1 MASRL
6 IFALGGLVLLAAG
19 IGAAV
24 FATRLDQTESSPA
37 PAAPLVEV
45 ARPEPVPAPPAI
57 VETGF
62 VRASERVRVAPEISG
77 RIVEIGE
84 TFELGSRMAEG
95 DLLVRLDA
103 RTIEADL
110 ARAKADLDSAEA
122 ALAQT
127 TADLR
132 RQRELAGENFAA
144 EAEVERARADA
155 EAADAR
161 VAQAQA
167 AVESAEIR
175 LQDTRLTA
183 PFDALVIAED
193 VSRGQLLQVGT
204 PVGTLVA
211 SDAAEVRV
219 GLTEDDFRRLRQ
231 QGGLI
236 GRAVEVEVEDGRRL
250 AGTIAR
256 VAPVLEGRA
265 RTVEIVVTVP
275 DPYEEDRGLILNGV
289 ASVSIPL
296 PQSERMLYRLP
307 AGALQDGDRL
317 WRVTGEGTLQPVAA
331 RVQDRGDDTVTLASD
346 ALEAG
351 DRILVTELATPLPGL
366 EVRVREDS
374 EDTDA
379 TATDA
384 DRADTT
390 GADATGTDAAGNDTT
405 DTTDTGAAQA
415 EAPAPDTARDGGP
428 AEARGGPAGGGAAA
442 ADGATED
449 DGA

>member
-6 IFALGGLVLLAAG
+6 LFALGGLALLAAG

-62 VRASERVRVAPEISG
+62 VRASERVEVAPELSG

-110 ARAKADLDSAEA
+110 ARARADLDSAEA

-132 RQRELAGENFAA
+132 RQRDLADENFAA

-175 LQDTRLTA
+175 LEDTRLTA

-211 SDAAEVRV
+211 SGEAEVRV
-219 GLTEDDFRRLRQ
+219 GLTEDDFRFLRQ
-231 QGGLI
+231 EGGLI
-236 GRAVEVEVEDGRRL
+236 GRAVGVEVEDGRRL
-250 AGTIAR
+250 EGRVAR

-275 DPYEEDRGLILNGV
+275 DPYGEDRGLILNGV

-296 PQSERMLYRLP
+296 PRSERMLYRLP

-317 WRVTGEGTLQPVAA
+317 WRVTGDGTLQPVAA

-346 ALEAG
+346 ALGAG
-351 DRILVTELATPLPGL
+351 DRILVTEVATPLPGL
-366 EVRVREDS
+366 EVRVREEGAEATGAGAGSDGA
-374 EDTDA
+374 DA
-379 TATDA
+379 EAQGGSAEAGEAAA
-384 DRADTT
+384 DRA
-390 GADATGTDAAGNDTT
+390 
-405 DTTDTGAAQA
+405 
-415 EAPAPDTARDGGP
+415 
-428 AEARGGPAGGGAAA
+428 
-442 ADGATED
+442 ED

>member
-6 IFALGGLVLLAAG
+6 LFALGGLALLAAG

-62 VRASERVRVAPEISG
+62 VRASERVEVAPELSG

-103 RTIEADL
+103 RTITADL
-110 ARAKADLDSAEA
+110 ARARADLDSAEA

-132 RQRELAGENFAA
+132 RQRDLADENFAA

-175 LQDTRLTA
+175 LEDTRLTA

-211 SDAAEVRV
+211 SGEAEVRV
-219 GLTEDDFRRLRQ
+219 GLTEDDFRFLRQ
-231 QGGLI
+231 EGGLI
-236 GRAVEVEVEDGRRL
+236 GRAVGVEVEDGRRL
-250 AGTIAR
+250 EGRVAR

-275 DPYEEDRGLILNGV
+275 DPYGEDRGLILNGV

-296 PQSERMLYRLP
+296 PRSERMLYRLP

-317 WRVTGEGTLQPVAA
+317 WRVTGDGTLQPVAA

-346 ALEAG
+346 ALGAG
-351 DRILVTELATPLPGL
+351 DRILVTEVATPLPGL
-366 EVRVREDS
+366 EVRVREGIAEATGAGAGSDGA
-374 EDTDA
+374 DA
-379 TATDA
+379 EAQGGSAEAGEAAA
-384 DRADTT
+384 DRA
-390 GADATGTDAAGNDTT
+390 
-405 DTTDTGAAQA
+405 
-415 EAPAPDTARDGGP
+415 
-428 AEARGGPAGGGAAA
+428 
-442 ADGATED
+442 ED

>member
-6 IFALGGLVLLAAG
+6 LFALGGLALLAAG

-62 VRASERVRVAPEISG
+62 VRASERVEVAPELSG

-132 RQRELAGENFAA
+132 RQRDLADENFAA

-175 LQDTRLTA
+175 LEDTRLTA

-211 SDAAEVRV
+211 SGEAEVRV
-219 GLTEDDFRRLRQ
+219 GLTEDDFRFLRQ
-231 QGGLI
+231 EGGLI
-236 GRAVEVEVEDGRRL
+236 GRAVGVEVEDGRRL
-250 AGTIAR
+250 EGRVAR

-275 DPYEEDRGLILNGV
+275 DPYGEDRGLILNGV

-296 PQSERMLYRLP
+296 PRSERMLYRLP

-317 WRVTGEGTLQPVAA
+317 WRVTGDGTLQPVAA

-346 ALEAG
+346 ALGAG
-351 DRILVTELATPLPGL
+351 DRILVTEVATPLPGL
-366 EVRVREDS
+366 EVRVREGSAEATGAGAGSDGA
-374 EDTDA
+374 DA
-379 TATDA
+379 EAQGGSAEAGEAAA
-384 DRADTT
+384 DRA
-390 GADATGTDAAGNDTT
+390 
-405 DTTDTGAAQA
+405 
-415 EAPAPDTARDGGP
+415 
-428 AEARGGPAGGGAAA
+428 
-442 ADGATED
+442 ED

>member
-6 IFALGGLVLLAAG
+6 LFALGGLALLAAG

-62 VRASERVRVAPEISG
+62 VRASERVEVAPELSG

-110 ARAKADLDSAEA
+110 ARARADLDSAEA

-132 RQRELAGENFAA
+132 RQRDLADENFAA

-175 LQDTRLTA
+175 LEDTRLTA

-211 SDAAEVRV
+211 SGEAEVRV
-219 GLTEDDFRRLRQ
+219 GLTEDDFRFLRQ
-231 QGGLI
+231 EGGLI
-236 GRAVEVEVEDGRRL
+236 GRAVGVEVEDGRRL
-250 AGTIAR
+250 EGRVAR

-275 DPYEEDRGLILNGV
+275 DPYGEDRGLSLNGV

-296 PQSERMLYRLP
+296 PRSERMLYRLP

-317 WRVTGEGTLQPVAA
+317 WRVTGDGTLQPVAA

-346 ALEAG
+346 ALGAG
-351 DRILVTELATPLPGL
+351 DRILVTEVATPLPGL
-366 EVRVREDS
+366 EVRVRKEGAEATGAGAGSDGA
-374 EDTDA
+374 DA
-379 TATDA
+379 EAQGGSAKAGETAA
-384 DRADTT
+384 DRA
-390 GADATGTDAAGNDTT
+390 
-405 DTTDTGAAQA
+405 
-415 EAPAPDTARDGGP
+415 R
-428 AEARGGPAGGGAAA
+428 
-442 ADGATED
+442 ED